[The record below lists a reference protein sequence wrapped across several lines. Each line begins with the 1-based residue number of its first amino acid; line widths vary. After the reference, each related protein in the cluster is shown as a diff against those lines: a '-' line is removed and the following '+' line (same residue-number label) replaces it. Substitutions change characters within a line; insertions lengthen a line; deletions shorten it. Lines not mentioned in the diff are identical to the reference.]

1 MIGVLELTEGKG
13 RKPAVAQERLLGLRC
28 VRAAVPIPARMG
40 EGRVRRRVEK
50 GARALELAGAR
61 RVLTRPD
68 FPYWEELRKNGL
80 RPVEVEGFCQ
90 ALAASLALA
99 ELGRRQI
106 PPTRAAVTLSGPR
119 VSRALLRAA
128 EVLCPQVRCLTVD
141 VPGEGERV
149 ASWLWKEYGAA
160 VFSGGDGRR
169 AHVALCFGPGE
180 ARGET
185 VFSLYG
191 PRRTWRASRPSYRR
205 RPGRPGGW
213 TGCPCC
219 RCSGRRGG
227 WTRKKSSFL
236 PPSSRLLT

>member
-13 RKPAVAQERLLGLRC
+13 RRPAVAQEWLLGLRC

-191 PRRTWRASRPSYRR
+191 PAPDLAGFAPVLPEEARPA
-205 RPGRPGGW
+205 GGLDRLPLLSLLW
-213 TGCPCC
+213 EA
-219 RCSGRRGG
+219 G
-227 WTRKKSSFL
+227 WLDAEKIQLSS
-236 PPSSRLLT
+236 T